1 MLDYLGGGKL
11 KLDKEKIK
19 AFFLK
24 FKNIH
29 ALIGLGIIIFGI
41 FIDQLTKRIIVSN
54 MEIYD
59 SYSVIGEFFEITYIR
74 NTGAAWGLFSDSYV
88 FLGIITIIAL
98 AIFMYLMSEINF
110 KNKKVYSFSVV
121 LMISGTIGNLID
133 RTARALFNGLGV
145 IDFLDFN
152 IFGYDFPI
160 FNVADILLVVG
171 VALFAIYTLILSDK
185 TKKEINQD
193 DFNDNDSIVEANESL
208 GDDNEDR
215 NERE

>member
-1 MLDYLGGGKL
+1 M

-29 ALIGLGIIIFGI
+29 ILIGIGIIILGI

-59 SYSVIGEFFEITYIR
+59 SFSIIGEFFEITYIR

-88 FLGIITIIAL
+88 FLGIITVIAL
-98 AIFMYLMSEINF
+98 AIFVFLMSEINF
-110 KNKKVYSFSVV
+110 KNKKVYSFGIVF
-121 LMISGTIGNLID
+121 MISGTIGNLID

-152 IFGYDFPI
+152 IFGYDFPV
-160 FNVADILLVVG
+160 FNIADILLVVG
-171 VALFAIYTLILSDK
+171 VALFAIYTVFLSDREK
-185 TKKEINQD
+185 IMKEQETINL
-193 DFNDNDSIVEANESL
+193 NNNELDNDAVLDVNENL
-208 GDDNEDR
+208 GDNNENR
-215 NERE
+215 NEEE